1 MAPKRRAPKSKKRLW
16 CLCRSGD
23 KGWMVKCDAADCPI
37 QWFHFRCV
45 NLSAKPKGRWHCQTC
60 KPKMVSSGKRN
71 VARKSTSG
79 GGSSSNFP
87 EEFSFYG
94 VAMDPV
100 DMSAIST
107 RIKMGGMEITL
118 TAKQV
123 VEMMKLDPKVWVR
136 DCRRSKE

>member
-1 MAPKRRAPKSKKRLW
+1 M
-16 CLCRSGD
+16 
-23 KGWMVKCDAADCPI
+23 
-37 QWFHFRCV
+37 
-45 NLSAKPKGRWHCQTC
+45 
-60 KPKMVSSGKRN
+60 
-71 VARKSTSG
+71 
-79 GGSSSNFP
+79 NFP

-123 VEMMKLDPKVWVR
+123 VEMMKLDPRVRVR
-136 DCRRSKE
+136 DCNKSKE

>member
-1 MAPKRRAPKSKKRLW
+1 
-16 CLCRSGD
+16 
-23 KGWMVKCDAADCPI
+23 
-37 QWFHFRCV
+37 
-45 NLSAKPKGRWHCQTC
+45 
-60 KPKMVSSGKRN
+60 
-71 VARKSTSG
+71 
-79 GGSSSNFP
+79 
-87 EEFSFYG
+87 
-94 VAMDPV
+94 MDPV

>member
-1 MAPKRRAPKSKKRLW
+1 MSGRKKRPTQKAREMDVSKRRAPKSK
-16 CLCRSGD
+16 
-23 KGWMVKCDAADCPI
+23 
-37 QWFHFRCV
+37 
-45 NLSAKPKGRWHCQTC
+45 
-60 KPKMVSSGKRN
+60 KRN

-79 GGSSSNFP
+79 GRGSSMRLP

-94 VAMDPV
+94 VTPEPV

-123 VEMMKLDPKVWVR
+123 VEMMKLDPRVRVR
-136 DCRRSKE
+136 DCRRSME

>member
-1 MAPKRRAPKSKKRLW
+1 M
-16 CLCRSGD
+16 
-23 KGWMVKCDAADCPI
+23 
-37 QWFHFRCV
+37 
-45 NLSAKPKGRWHCQTC
+45 
-60 KPKMVSSGKRN
+60 
-71 VARKSTSG
+71 ARKSTSG
-79 GGSSSNFP
+79 GSSTNFP

-123 VEMMKLDPKVWVR
+123 VEMMKLDPRVRVR
-136 DCRRSKE
+136 DCRRSME